1 MRRAFFFA
9 RWARPNTAAG
19 LRAPRSAGACSA
31 AHRSALAF
39 FFRTLPRVSA
49 RAAPRSQTA
58 LFPDAFGLAA
68 TRDERLDW
76 HDFLGSKQ
84 RAGVLKP
91 TARKKRGEGA
101 REGEGRKKEA
111 CALGPLRAE
120 QCDATP
126 HPERKARE
134 ISPRRASE
142 RAKEAD
148 QGGSPNS
155 AQPPQ
160 TGKPA
165 SRQAKKSRKKTAT
178 RMIEAKPSRGGL
190 PNSLAS
196 VRHESQM
203 RQASVFFRRRETN
216 WNDRSILAGKAHD
229 Q

>member
-1 MRRAFFFA
+1 MRGLFFSLFGP
-9 RWARPNTAAG
+9 RPNTAAG
-19 LRAPRSAGACSA
+19 LRAPQS
-31 AHRSALAF
+31 AHRSARAF
-39 FFRTLPRVSA
+39 FFQTLPRISA

-84 RAGVLKP
+84 RAGVLRP

-111 CALGPLRAE
+111 CALDPLRAA

-134 ISPRRASE
+134 ISPRRASARRQRSGSR
-142 RAKEAD
+142 RAS
-148 QGGSPNS
+148 QFSPTAANG
-155 AQPPQ
+155 Q
-160 TGKPA
+160 TGFTSSEKKPE
-165 SRQAKKSRKKTAT
+165 KKAT
-178 RMIEAKPSRGGL
+178 HLMIEAKPSRGGL

-196 VRHESQM
+196 VKHESQM
-203 RQASVFFRRRETN
+203 RRSKTFLSLHGNKLE
-216 WNDRSILAGKAHD
+216 RSINSQRKIA
-229 Q
+229 